1 MLASR
6 SAGHGPTV
14 LLVHGW
20 SGFKEAWGDL
30 PDALAGAGR
39 RALAVDLPGWGET
52 PDPPG
57 FAHRP
62 QDYADVLEPTA
73 RRDGPIDVVAH
84 SMGTQAALL
93 LALRPPARVR
103 RLVLI
108 SPAAVPA
115 APAAGLPGSLAELV
129 ALPVVGGLVLALTLG
144 WLRWLPERVWLDI
157 LKKIVADPDR
167 AAADPRLESLAHEAA
182 HRFRHTHTRVLARA
196 YRAAAAT
203 DLRPLAPGAPQPT
216 LVVIGERDTT
226 VHPGEAVSLSGA
238 LPAGRM
244 LRVPRAAHLP
254 HLERPD
260 LVVPAVVAHVVGG

>member
-1 MLASR
+1 MLATR
-6 SAGHGPTV
+6 STGHGPTV

-30 PDALAGAGR
+30 PDALAAAGR
-39 RALAVDLPGWGET
+39 QALAVDLPGWGQT

-62 QDYADVLEPTA
+62 QDYADALEPMA
-73 RRDGPIDVVAH
+73 ERDGPLDVVGH

-93 LALRPPARVR
+93 LALRLPARVR
-103 RLVLI
+103 RMVLI
-108 SPAAVPA
+108 APAAVPA
-115 APAAGLPGSLAELV
+115 APVAGMPGSLAELV
-129 ALPVVGGLVLALTLG
+129 SLPVAGGLVLALTLG
-144 WLRWLPERVWLDI
+144 WLRWMPERVWLDI
-157 LKKIVADPDR
+157 LKKTVADPDR
-167 AAADPRLESLAHEAA
+167 AAADPRLEALAHEAV
-182 HRFRHTHTRVLARA
+182 RGFRRTHTRVLARA

-203 DLRPLAPGAPQPT
+203 DLRPLAAGARQPT
-216 LVVIGERDTT
+216 LVVIGERDST

-244 LRVPRAAHLP
+244 LRVPRAGHLP

-260 LVVPAVVAHVVGG
+260 MVVPAVVEHVVGG